1 MANILLIDDD
11 QRLGGLLREYF
22 ARFELQ
28 LAHAQHPREGLRAFA
43 DQRPDLVIL
52 DLMMPEMDGFDVC
65 REIRKTSDVPI
76 IMLTA
81 RGDVMDR
88 IVGLELGADDYV
100 PKPFEPRELVARV
113 KNVLRRTHV
122 VGAAAEVDMLRFEG
136 LSIDPARH
144 TATLEERP
152 LELTTMEFELL
163 VLLASNGQRTL
174 HRDDI
179 LNHLRGLDATV
190 FSRSVDI
197 MVSRLRNKLGDDSK
211 HPRFIKT
218 IWGKG
223 YRFVAQPA
231 D

>member
-11 QRLGGLLREYF
+11 QRLGDLLSEYF
-22 ARFELQ
+22 ARFELD
-28 LAHAQHPREGLRAFA
+28 LEHAQHPREGLRMFA
-43 DQRPDLVIL
+43 AQNPDLVIL

-65 REIRKTSDVPI
+65 REIRKTSEVPI

-113 KNVLRRTHV
+113 KNVLRRAQTGGV
-122 VGAAAEVDMLRFEG
+122 VPGGDALQFEG

-144 TATLEERP
+144 TALLEAQP
-152 LELTTMEFELL
+152 LDLTTMEFELL

-197 MVSRLRNKLGDDSK
+197 MVSRLRQKLGDDSK

-223 YRFVAQPA
+223 YRFVAQPLE
-231 D
+231 

>member
-1 MANILLIDDD
+1 MRNVLLIDDD
-11 QRLGGLLREYF
+11 RRLGALLREYF
-22 ARFELQ
+22 TRFELH
-28 LAHAQHPREGLRAFA
+28 LEHVQHPREGLRMFA
-43 DQRPDLVIL
+43 QARPDLVIL

-88 IVGLELGADDYV
+88 IVGLELGADDYL

-113 KNVLRRTHV
+113 KNILRR
-122 VGAAAEVDMLRFEG
+122 AYPEAEPAIVDTLRFEG
-136 LSIDPARH
+136 LCIDAARH
-144 TATLEERP
+144 TATLEEQT

-174 HRDDI
+174 NRDDI

-197 MVSRLRNKLGDDSK
+197 MVSRLRQKLGDDSK
-211 HPRFIKT
+211 QQRFIKT

-223 YRFVAQPA
+223 YRFVARPLT
-231 D
+231 